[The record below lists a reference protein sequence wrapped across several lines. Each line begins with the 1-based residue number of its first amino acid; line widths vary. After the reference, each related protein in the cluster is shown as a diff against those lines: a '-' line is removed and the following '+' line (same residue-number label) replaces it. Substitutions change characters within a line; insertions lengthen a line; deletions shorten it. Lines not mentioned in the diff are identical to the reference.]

1 MECSPL
7 PNRHLSANVEMRHFH
22 KPSEATKM
30 NITTIGIDLAKN
42 VIQVHSVERSG
53 KAVLKKAFKR
63 EQVVGYFAN
72 LPPA

>member
-1 MECSPL
+1 
-7 PNRHLSANVEMRHFH
+7 
-22 KPSEATKM
+22 M